1 MALVNQK
8 SDLKELKY
16 SYFATYGDPPIQKDI
31 NNPPKYN
38 RLSKQATARTDDVLR
53 MSRLLTANGGKLSPS
68 ASNFLA
74 TQATIATV
82 NAINATKK
90 QLQGDSTSFPDT
102 AILDAANNTGKTITG
117 IIAQTAVTGTG
128 LHFIFPP
135 AVGKQYLQEGGP
147 GAPTRGFLRT
157 IGNITGILSKNGVD
171 GARSALEGSTII
183 PDSLPGYTADKVTS
197 NINSAITFTTPSKA
211 VVQDEDSKSIKS
223 NYKDSNLRFRLGQV
237 DIIDTKPD
245 GNSSDNQFFK
255 PPYLER
261 DKESINAPRPGA
273 PDSDTG
279 NVPFENRA
287 EDTDIINRGN
297 LNVRALEISRLNSGI
312 KDTLEKS
319 KLDSRGKFNPNF
331 SEGYKKG
338 DERTRKVVWTRQ
350 TGDQGKY
357 QSDDID
363 TGRSA
368 IDTFNGKGILSN
380 EVIESLRANELIVS
394 DFDII
399 PFEFQI
405 FDPSTPFNQNYLYFR
420 AFLEDFSDDFNS
432 EWNSTKY
439 IGRAEELFNYTGFS
453 RSISFS
459 FKLAAFTKQELIP
472 IYQKLNYFASSTAP
486 SYSTDQAFMRGVF
499 SKLTIGDYLQKV
511 PGFFNKISLSW
522 SKEYPWEI
530 GYDQNNDTNTAQVR
544 GQSVDLPR
552 NPTILDVS
560 VGYTP
565 THDFNPAVGR
575 NFIGSSRQSIN
586 A

>member
-8 SDLKELKY
+8 SKLKELKY

-53 MSRLLTANGGKLSPS
+53 MSRLLIADGDKLSPS

-102 AILDAANNTGKTITG
+102 AILDAAKNTGKTITG

-147 GAPTRGFLRT
+147 GAPRRGFLRT
-157 IGNITGILSKNGVD
+157 IGDIAGISSKNGVD
-171 GARSALEGSTII
+171 GARSALEGATII
-183 PDSLPGYTADKVTS
+183 ADSKPIEGFLPNLNIEFEDNAAGNRVDGY
-197 NINSAITFTTPSKA
+197 
-211 VVQDEDSKSIKS
+211 EKSIKS
-223 NYKDSNLRFRLGQV
+223 TFEKSKLRAGLDKLSNTANYQKNKTRDGNFGQILNGEYLNFFGETSLQPPRV
-237 DIIDTKPD
+237 EKPD
-245 GNSSDNQFFK
+245 GTVQ
-255 PPYLER
+255 YLNGFEEE
-261 DKESINAPRPGA
+261 DKVNTP
-273 PDSDTG
+273 
-279 NVPFENRA
+279 EN
-287 EDTDIINRGN
+287 I
-297 LNVRALEISRLNSGI
+297 LNKNKTSRLN
-312 KDTLEKS
+312 LNAREQEKS
-319 KLDSRGKFNPNF
+319 KLDVDGKFNPNF

-357 QSDDID
+357 QSDDAN

-368 IDTFNGKGILSN
+368 IDTFNGEGILSN
-380 EVIESLRANELIVS
+380 EVIESLSANGRIIS
-394 DFDII
+394 DLDII

-420 AFLEDFSDDFNS
+420 AFLDDFSDDFGS
-432 EWNSTKY
+432 DWNGTKY